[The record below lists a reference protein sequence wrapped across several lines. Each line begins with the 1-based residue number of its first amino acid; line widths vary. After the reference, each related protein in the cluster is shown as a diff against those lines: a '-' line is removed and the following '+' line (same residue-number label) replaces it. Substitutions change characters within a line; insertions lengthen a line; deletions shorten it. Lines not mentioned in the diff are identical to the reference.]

1 MPVHVAGNYSS
12 LARTSAFIYSWEN
25 FVQFDKEVKDCL
37 LLSNEAALRVN
48 LNLTAWGEVK
58 SSLWGL
64 CWWYSG
70 QESACQARNV
80 GLIPGLGRFHMPWA
94 TKAPVPQLLG

>member
-37 LLSNEAALRVN
+37 LLSNEAALRIN
-48 LNLTAWGEVK
+48 LNLTTWGEVK
-58 SSLWGL
+58 SSLQRL

-70 QESACQARNV
+70 QESACQGRER
-80 GLIPGLGRFHMPWA
+80 GSDPWSGKIPYA
-94 TKAPVPQLLG
+94 TGN

>member
-37 LLSNEAALRVN
+37 LLSNEGALRVN
-48 LNLTAWGEVK
+48 LNLTTWGEVK
-58 SSLWGL
+58 SSLRGL
-64 CWWYSG
+64 CWRYSG
-70 QESACQARNV
+70 QESPCQGRER
-80 GLIPGLGRFHMPWA
+80 GSDPWSGKIPHA
-94 TKAPVPQLLG
+94 TGN